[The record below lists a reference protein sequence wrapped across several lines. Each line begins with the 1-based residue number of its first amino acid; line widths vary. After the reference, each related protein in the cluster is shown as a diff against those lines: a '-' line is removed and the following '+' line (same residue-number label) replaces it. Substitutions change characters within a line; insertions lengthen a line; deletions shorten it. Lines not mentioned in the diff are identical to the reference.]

1 MWASSHTPL
10 TICYKSSLGELFK
23 FIFLAALAFRS
34 VDLTW
39 FSIRP
44 LATEASGSDCP
55 SVEKLRQSREAFQK
69 ALALNPA
76 NADAHNALG
85 LVLMELNE
93 YGNPDSPEL
102 HSNYGLAL
110 WQKSSAERSHNLDRV
125 IAEFLKALQ
134 YLPHDAG
141 INNNL
146 GMALKENGET
156 AGAIDHFHKAL

>member
-93 YGNPDSPEL
+93 YDHAVGEFRRSLELQPHSLKFANDLALALTKAGEIDQALALYKNLLKSNPDSPEL
-102 HSNYGLAL
+102 HSNYGLGAL
-110 WQKSSAERSHNLDRV
+110 AEILRRTL
-125 IAEFLKALQ
+125 A
-134 YLPHDAG
+134 
-141 INNNL
+141 
-146 GMALKENGET
+146 
-156 AGAIDHFHKAL
+156 